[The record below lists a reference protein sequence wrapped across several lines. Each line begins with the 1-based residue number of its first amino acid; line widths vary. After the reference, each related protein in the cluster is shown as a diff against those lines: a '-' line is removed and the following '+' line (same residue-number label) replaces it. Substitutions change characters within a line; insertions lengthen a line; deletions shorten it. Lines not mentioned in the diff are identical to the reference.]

1 MQLGVRTKLFAA
13 SVALILAVGMACGI
27 YLQHELRR
35 SLEQRIETEL
45 WHYANLSRDL
55 VEVAGGDFSTEI
67 VQDITYR
74 LARSSAARITVIGP
88 GGHVLGDSDLSVEQ
102 VKKVENHLHRP
113 EVRAA
118 LADER
123 GQSRRYST
131 TVQADMLYVALPF
144 EHPDG
149 TGVVRVA
156 MPLKD
161 VDEGLSRLHVLLLVA
176 GLLGLVI
183 AVLMSGMASHFM
195 SRALRNLADSARAI
209 ASGNARQRIDVS
221 SSDELGGLAGSV
233 NRMADDIETTVA
245 ALASERARFEAVLEG
260 MSEAVVTLDHERRI
274 TLVNR
279 AAVAL
284 LGLDEAA
291 RGQSL
296 IEHLR
301 APAIHALLTEPVTE
315 ATCEIDLP
323 GTPTRRVLARVTPQQ
338 GEGGC
343 IIVMHDVTDIRQLE
357 TVRRDFVANVSHE
370 LRTPV
375 SIIRANAETLLDG
388 AMSDPV
394 HGQRLLEALYRHAE
408 RLSRIIAD
416 LLDLSRL
423 EASRYVMES
432 DELPVVRAVQQ
443 ALDSVERAAQE
454 RKIQIEIDIDPDLR
468 VHADDKALD
477 QILVNYLDNAIKYTP
492 SGGRVLVSAHVE
504 DTRVRIDVTDDG
516 PGIAPQHRK
525 RIFERFYRVD
535 PGRSRDVGGTG
546 LGLSIVKHLADALDG
561 DAGMEPARPHGSTFW
576 VALPRA

>member
-1 MQLGVRTKLFAA
+1 MKLGVRTKLFSA
-13 SVALILAVGMACGI
+13 SVALILSVGLACGI

-35 SLEQRIETEL
+35 SVERHIETEL
-45 WHYANLSRDL
+45 WRYTNLSRDL
-55 VEVAGGDFSTEI
+55 IEAAGGDFSLET
-67 VQDITYR
+67 VQSLTHR
-74 LARSSAARITVIGP
+74 LARSTGARITVIGP
-88 GGHVLGDSDLSVEQ
+88 GGRVLGDSDLSLEQ
-102 VKKVENHLHRP
+102 VKDIENHLQRP
-113 EVRAA
+113 EVLTA

-149 TGVVRVA
+149 KGVVRVA

-161 VDEGLSRLHVLLLVA
+161 VDEGISRLHVLFLVA

-183 AVLMSGMASHFM
+183 AVLMSGLASHFM
-195 SRALRNLADSARAI
+195 SRTLRKLADSARAI

-260 MSEAVVTLDHERRI
+260 MSEAIITLDDDRRI
-274 TLVNR
+274 TLINR
-279 AAVAL
+279 AALAL
-284 LGLDEAA
+284 LGLDAA
-291 RGQSL
+291 APGHLL

-301 APAIHALLTEPVTE
+301 APAIHALLAEPVAE
-315 ATCEIDLP
+315 ETCELDLP
-323 GTPTRRVLARVTPQQ
+323 GPPMRRVLARVTPQQ
-338 GEGGC
+338 REGGC

-394 HGQRLLEALYRHAE
+394 HGQRLLDALYRNAE

-423 EASRYVMES
+423 EASRYVLES
-432 DELPVVRAVQQ
+432 DELPVARAVQQ
-443 ALDSVERAAQE
+443 ALYSVERAAQE
-454 RKIQIEIDIDPDLR
+454 RGIQIEVDIDPDLR
-468 VHADDKALD
+468 VHADGKALD
-477 QILVNYLDNAIKYTP
+477 QILVNYLDNAMKYTP
-492 SGGRVLVSAHVE
+492 SGGRVRVSAHRA
-504 DTRVRIDVTDDG
+504 DARVRIDVTDDG
-516 PGIAPQHRK
+516 PGIAPQHCK

-546 LGLSIVKHLADALDG
+546 LGLSIVKHLADALGG